1 MLKRNNFINNK
12 NSFINNKNNF
22 INNRNN
28 FTKKKYIH
36 QNQNQTKKTCKKYC
50 TPTKIKVLEY
60 MDNDELHKFQ
70 FLVMF
75 LARLFAS
82 RPKKDVINCL
92 KGYRNRDVIIP
103 YYVNDKTIQDF
114 YNKFK
119 LIELAMRDKIL
130 ESRETIL
137 NKQINNKQIN
147 NEQINQTGGYYFKR
161 LEEKGDQP
169 ITGED
174 ISRLL
179 DEIQGITGNLRYVP
193 EGRDLTTF
201 DVLLSFF
208 RGDEES
214 LKTYAKFFIAPRFYQ
229 VFPPQLK
236 YIFSAPK
243 PGTADYEQFKKF
255 AGGAPLIDRYE
266 DLGDYMLAYQSY
278 KNAKNQYYIDQ
289 GMISPDV
296 LEPTFFDRLTQQI
309 DKVATRYSMAKMQMN
324 PRRMIIM

>member
-1 MLKRNNFINNK
+1 MLKNY
-12 NSFINNKNNF
+12 
-22 INNRNN
+22 N
-28 FTKKKYIH
+28 FTKKRNLLTN
-36 QNQNQTKKTCKKYC
+36 QNQNKTRKCKSRC
-50 TPTKIKVLEY
+50 VPTRIKVLEY
-60 MDNDELHKFQ
+60 MDNNELQKFH

-75 LARLFAS
+75 LGRLFAS
-82 RPKKDVINCL
+82 REKKDVINCL
-92 KGYRNRDVIIP
+92 KGYRNRDVLIP
-103 YYVNDKTIQDF
+103 YYVSDKTLNDF

-119 LIELAMRDKIL
+119 IIELEMRDKIL
-130 ESRETIL
+130 DSRF
-137 NKQINNKQIN
+137 NNSDNLYTQ
-147 NEQINQTGGYYFKR
+147 EGGYYFKR

-193 EGRDLTTF
+193 EGRDLTMF

-229 VFPPQLK
+229 VFPPKIK

-243 PGTADYEQFKKF
+243 PGTADYDQHKRF
-255 AGGAPLIDRYE
+255 AGGSPLIDRYE
-266 DLGDYMLAYQSY
+266 DLGDYMLAYQSF
-278 KNAKNQYYIDQ
+278 KNAKNQYYVDQ
-289 GMISPDV
+289 GLVSPDV
-296 LEPTFFDRLTQQI
+296 LEPTFFDRLTQQV
-309 DKVATRYSMAKMQMN
+309 DRVATKYSMAKMQLN